1 MALLQQSRVRVLILV
16 VILLAAGAGVWY
28 WATSGRESTDDAQVD
43 ARVTQISARVG
54 GTVAKVAVNDNQLV
68 EAGAPLIELDPRD
81 YQVAIDKAR
90 AELADAE
97 ANALA
102 AQSSIPIASTN
113 ATSGVTT
120 ARGGVLQ
127 AQSGISAAEKEIEA
141 AHARL
146 VAAQARLR
154 EAEANAAKSARDVER
169 LRGLLAKDEISQ
181 QQFDAT
187 SAGAEAQKAAV
198 DSARSQAAEAEAG
211 IRVAES
217 RLMQARAGADQAH
230 AELQS
235 AQTGP
240 SQVAATRAR
249 ASAAEARVMQ
259 ARANLAQAE
268 LHLQYTTVKA
278 PARGIVSKKGVNV
291 GQVVQAG
298 QPLLALVQI
307 DDVWITANF
316 KETQLKN
323 MRPGQRATID
333 VDAYGGRE
341 FNGKVDSVA
350 GATGAR
356 FSLLPP
362 ENATGNFTKVVQR
375 VPVKLVLDPA
385 EAAHAGWLRAGLSV
399 TAEVDTRGP
408 DAQRLGL
415 FGAAAATL
423 ERVVR

>member
-68 EAGAPLIELDPRD
+68 EAGAPLVELDPRD

-127 AQSGISAAEKEIEA
+127 AQSGIFAAEKEIEA
-141 AHARL
+141 AKARL
-146 VAAQARLR
+146 ITAQARLR

-169 LRGLLAKDEISQ
+169 FRGLLAKDEISQ
-181 QQFDAT
+181 QQFDTT
-187 SAGAEAQKAAV
+187 SAAADAQKAAV
-198 DSARSQAAEAEAG
+198 DSARSQTAEAEAG

-217 RLMQARAGADQAH
+217 RLAQARAGEDQAR
-230 AELQS
+230 ADLET

-240 SQVAATRAR
+240 SQVTATRAR

-268 LHLQYTTVKA
+268 LNLQYTTVKA
-278 PARGIVSKKGVNV
+278 PARGIVSKKGVNT
-291 GQVVQAG
+291 GQVVQPG

-307 DDVWITANF
+307 DDVWVTANF
-316 KETQLKN
+316 KETQLKY
-323 MRPGQRATID
+323 MRPGQSATID
-333 VDAYGGRE
+333 VDAFGGRE
-341 FNGKVDSVA
+341 FKGKVDSLA

-362 ENATGNFTKVVQR
+362 ENATGNFVKVVQR
-375 VPVKLVLDPA
+375 IPVKIVLEAGQDP
-385 EAAHAGWLRAGLSV
+385 EHLLRPGMSV
-399 TAEVDTRGP
+399 TPTV
-408 DAQRLGL
+408 
-415 FGAAAATL
+415 
-423 ERVVR
+423 RVR